1 MTFLSDGPFETQEDL
16 NVIKQKMTNPD
27 DFMVSSKCQFST
39 EGSVSAIRRS
49 LAICLSVLDSSTSRS
64 VCTVISASDQLKKKK
79 EKKKLTPHSQAN
91 QMCFVTSC
99 DWFIGLCVLLRLH
112 KA

>member
-16 NVIKQKMTNPD
+16 NAIKQKMTNPD
-27 DFMVSSKCQFST
+27 DFMVSSKYQVFHWGFGIRYKEVFGDLFVCFRFFHVKISLHCNFCKR
-39 EGSVSAIRRS
+39 SA
-49 LAICLSVLDSSTSRS
+49 
-64 VCTVISASDQLKKKK
+64 QKKK

-91 QMCFVTSC
+91 QMCFVISC
-99 DWFIGLCVLLRLH
+99 DWFIGLCVLLRLY